1 MLTRFF
7 WAKSHNSFIAIVRH
21 CIRSISCICWWVQF
35 HIANLSLLIS
45 NLAWYSWLIRMAWS
59 SSNSPPA
66 PCLFQLRS
74 LRLPGTAAVG
84 TQSMG
89 KCETDQKRDTLAVS
103 TGWQL
108 GLTIGNNVVI
118 YMQLNEYE
126 TDRYFLQNFQ
136 CMTKAQ
142 LLSLLWQK
150 FLTEPFFKKFY
161 FLFLKI
167 LISKQMR
174 QVSLFS
180 F

>member
-1 MLTRFF
+1 MRITLWLKHRDISAYSSTVWNCPLDGPWYAQTTNNTAKDRSCLGLT
-7 WAKSHNSFIAIVRH
+7 KIKG
-21 CIRSISCICWWVQF
+21 IRCISCIYWGVQF
-35 HIANLSLLIS
+35 HTPNLSLLIS

-118 YMQLNEYE
+118 Y
-126 TDRYFLQNFQ
+126 
-136 CMTKAQ
+136 
-142 LLSLLWQK
+142 S
-150 FLTEPFFKKFY
+150 
-161 FLFLKI
+161 
-167 LISKQMR
+167 
-174 QVSLFS
+174 
-180 F
+180 